1 MSVNQPRRCA
11 TCTFFDNAPQTL
23 EREIP
28 GLRSL
33 SSGFASVRDRDG
45 LCRMNERYVPA
56 RASCVA
62 YAAAV
67 PDTR

>member
-1 MSVNQPRRCA
+1 MSATELRRCA
-11 TCTFFDNAPQTL
+11 TCTFFDNAPETL

-33 SSGFASVRDRDG
+33 SSGFAAVRDRDG

-62 YAAAV
+62 YAAAG
-67 PDTR
+67 PDT